1 MPTTATPAQGAPV
14 DGPTQET
21 TMKTKKNALFM
32 ALVTGLAQ
40 EARRKQEQVHK
51 AADEPEPAVEERE
64 PTQVSTA
71 NTESVSTHRDAI
83 PTLTSAN
90 PVQSNDS
97 VTNSENAVPVPP
109 PPPQR
114 TMPSPPRTLRTPSPG
129 QYHKLLSINKLGKE
143 EPKGQHQIHA
153 KAFREKAYIGPRKI
167 VEAVQESTIEQ
178 EHPNIN
184 VQCNDAFFAEL
195 KHRAALQNVTQS
207 LLENKGLA
215 SVAIAPNHKDEISAL
230 DSKSFESQR
239 VYSTMPMTTEQP
251 CVVVVQPPGDLPVKY
266 WEVLPDDEKKDIVME
281 NKKEEKVPLP
291 FDCSEIGKEEA
302 GKSIEELDKD
312 VDDADEIAETAIDP
326 VQTLVKPVETLA
338 KVQSVEAKVEEAKSD
353 APSSKSAPV
362 KATVETKSETD
373 EPQES
378 VCSNKSQKANIVD
391 GDDDDVQSF
400 KSLPATF
407 SSKFKST
414 VSFKRDFKDVLQKYG
429 SKSKG
434 MEAVIENEVAVIKP
448 KIDMQVE
455 EIKEEEQNTLA
466 TQKANANED
475 DYDEVAST
483 AISIKEITISSGS
496 DQDDSSVARSTALAT
511 ISSKIEH
518 QTRKLAQLEADAL
531 RKHKEAETAAIDARL
546 ALEKMLDAKSKEKV
560 EATDYTV
567 GYKSSLDGA
576 PQCAADG
583 SKASKVYKDKAKEQ
597 RKPGNHKSVVARS
610 IKQNE
615 VSIEKGHRKSEEY
628 KSASRSMRNNDKEDS
643 NFSLCST
650 WSEDDDASGRVSAP
664 MVKSKV
670 TKDYDY
676 ESIRSRSQRGESEI
690 ESNSASG
697 SHYSEASG
705 SQYNAS
711 FGENSFM
718 NEESDSYVE
727 DESVCDNSTSA
738 STYREDS
745 KVSDIKK
752 KHGRINTHRHQTEY
766 TESHSLGETRKKK
779 GLLLPS
785 LMSPDPPSQ
794 QGKASRRVGDSHPR
808 NKPRSKSR
816 SKSSHR
822 MTAEHDVRM
831 SNKSTNKPNHLLS
844 YSSAKSSP
852 KGISPE
858 TRQPVLFRHKS
869 APHEQSNCMMGE
881 RQLSYGNNSAAP
893 ISLAGYTSRDNAPSF
908 QHNLGVSPQI
918 SQQQYKQHYQYT
930 PNNMPSASISLAGYN
945 RPTNYSTTAYG
956 GPTMGIQSSQPASHY
971 PVRPYNSG
979 QMQYQGQQH
988 HVAFAN
994 PLSRSRVNQYSMPP
1008 GGEML

>member
-1 MPTTATPAQGAPV
+1 M
-14 DGPTQET
+14 
-21 TMKTKKNALFM
+21 
-32 ALVTGLAQ
+32 
-40 EARRKQEQVHK
+40 
-51 AADEPEPAVEERE
+51 
-64 PTQVSTA
+64 
-71 NTESVSTHRDAI
+71 
-83 PTLTSAN
+83 
-90 PVQSNDS
+90 
-97 VTNSENAVPVPP
+97 
-109 PPPQR
+109 
-114 TMPSPPRTLRTPSPG
+114 
-129 QYHKLLSINKLGKE
+129 
-143 EPKGQHQIHA
+143 
-153 KAFREKAYIGPRKI
+153 
-167 VEAVQESTIEQ
+167 
-178 EHPNIN
+178 
-184 VQCNDAFFAEL
+184 
-195 KHRAALQNVTQS
+195 
-207 LLENKGLA
+207 
-215 SVAIAPNHKDEISAL
+215 
-230 DSKSFESQR
+230 
-239 VYSTMPMTTEQP
+239 
-251 CVVVVQPPGDLPVKY
+251 
-266 WEVLPDDEKKDIVME
+266 
-281 NKKEEKVPLP
+281 
-291 FDCSEIGKEEA
+291 
-302 GKSIEELDKD
+302 
-312 VDDADEIAETAIDP
+312 
-326 VQTLVKPVETLA
+326 
-338 KVQSVEAKVEEAKSD
+338 
-353 APSSKSAPV
+353 

-378 VCSNKSQKANIVD
+378 AAVATAESVARISCESICSNKSQKANIVD

-407 SSKFKST
+407 SSKFKSA

-434 MEAVIENEVAVIKP
+434 MESVIENEVAVIKP
-448 KIDMQVE
+448 KIDMKVK

-466 TQKANANED
+466 TEKANANED

-576 PQCAADG
+576 TQRAADG
-583 SKASKVYKDKAKEQ
+583 SKSSKLYKDKEKEQ
-597 RKPGNHKSVVARS
+597 RSIVARA

-615 VSIEKGHRKSEEY
+615 VSIEKGQRKSEEY
-628 KSASRSMRNNDKEDS
+628 KSLASRSMKNNGKEDS

-664 MVKSKV
+664 MAKSKV

-697 SHYSEASG
+697 NASHYSEASG

-752 KHGRINTHRHQTEY
+752 KHGRINTHRHQTEH

-869 APHEQSNCMMGE
+869 APHEQSNYMMGE
-881 RQLSYGNNSAAP
+881 RQPSYGNNGAAP

-956 GPTMGIQSSQPASHY
+956 GPTMGIQSPHPASHY